1 MRKMKQKTDEELMLM
16 WTAGNLKAFEALFN
30 RYGQKVYNLFLRSL
44 GQKETSEDLLQ
55 ECFMR
60 LAESRN
66 RYHPQN
72 SFTSWL
78 FTIAMNLLRDQ
89 YRKKRRFLAT
99 FNPEDPEPTLQN
111 FADSGNEPLK
121 QMETDELRAT
131 VERALQTLP
140 ADQREIIVLS
150 KYQGLSYAE
159 ISDILALSPEA
170 AKQKAYRG
178 LKALREKLGHLSEGQ

>member
-1 MRKMKQKTDEELMLM
+1 MKQKTDEELMLM
-16 WTAGNLKAFEALFN
+16 WTAGNFKAFDALFN

-44 GQKETSEDLLQ
+44 RQKETSEDLLQ

-89 YRKKRRFLAT
+89 YRKKQRFQAT
-99 FNPEDPEPTLQN
+99 FSPEDPEPKLRN
-111 FADSGNEPLK
+111 FADSRKEPLN
-121 QMETDELRAT
+121 QMETAELKIA
-131 VERALQTLP
+131 VEKALQTLP

-159 ISDILALSPEA
+159 IGDILALSPEA

-178 LKALREKLGHLSEGQ
+178 LKTLRQKLAHLSEEQ